1 MLILIWL
8 TRTHLER
15 RMVINVCS
23 LQGQTCPAGK
33 NRTNVAGGG
42 AYYVTTPHQG
52 WLKPQIDPPCPIHM
66 PMLMMSLSENGACA
80 SYLVCLD
87 VFYLEQ

>member
-1 MLILIWL
+1 MLILVWL

-23 LQGQTCPAGK
+23 LHGQTSPAG
-33 NRTNVAGGG
+33 NSRTNVAGGG
-42 AYYVTTPHQG
+42 AYCVTPAHQG
-52 WLKPQIDPPCPIHM
+52 WPKHRIDPPPRSYPYAHADDVIAREWSM
-66 PMLMMSLSENGACA
+66 CA
-80 SYLVCLD
+80 D